1 MKKRKFKKG
10 PQVVSIAEIPEHDW
24 FIVKTGKLDRTMHRE
39 VLRSW
44 TIRTCEQFI
53 DHGMIFIAQRLTN
66 GEFHEGMSDKQ
77 IREMLEDRMCDYCP
91 LPDELKGAH
100 CYGDAPVMCEGTHCA
115 EAIADWKEDFVE

>member
-10 PQVVSIAEIPEHDW
+10 PQVVSVAEIPEHDW
-24 FIVKTGKLDRTMHRE
+24 FIVKAGTWDRTMHRE
-39 VLRSW
+39 MLRSW

-66 GEFHEGMSDKQ
+66 GEFYEGMSDEQ
-77 IREMLEDRMCDYCP
+77 IRGMLEDRMCDYCP

-115 EAIADWKEDFVE
+115 EAIAAWKKEFVE

>member
-10 PQVVSIAEIPEHDW
+10 PQVVSVAEIPEHDW
-24 FIVKTGKLDRTMHRE
+24 FIVEAGTWDRTMHRE

-66 GEFHEGMSDKQ
+66 GEFYEGMSDEQ
-77 IREMLEDRMCDYCP
+77 IRGMLEDRMCDYCP
-91 LPDELKGAH
+91 LPDKLKGAH

-115 EAIADWKEDFVE
+115 EAIAAWKEEFVE

>member
-1 MKKRKFKKG
+1 MSKRKFKKG
-10 PQVVSIAEIPEHDW
+10 AQVVSIAEIPEHDW
-24 FIVKTGKLDRTMHRE
+24 FIVLLGRNGKTMHRE

-44 TIRTCEQFI
+44 SIRTCEQFI

-66 GEFHEGMSDKQ
+66 GEFYEGMSDEQ
-77 IREMLEDRMCDYCP
+77 IRGMLEDRMCDYCP

-115 EAIADWKEDFVE
+115 EAIAAWKEEFVE

>member
-10 PQVVSIAEIPEHDW
+10 PQVVSVAEIPEHDW
-24 FIVKTGKLDRTMHRE
+24 FIVKAGTWDRTMHRE
-39 VLRSW
+39 MLRSW

-53 DHGMIFIAQRLTN
+53 DHGTIFIAQRLTN
-66 GEFHEGMSDKQ
+66 GEFYEGMSDEQ
-77 IREMLEDRMCDYCP
+77 IREMLEGRMCDYCP

-115 EAIADWKEDFVE
+115 EAIAAWKEEFVE

>member
-10 PQVVSIAEIPEHDW
+10 PQVVSVAEIPEHDW
-24 FIVKTGKLDRTMHRE
+24 FIVKAGTWDRTMHRE
-39 VLRSW
+39 MLRSW

-66 GEFHEGMSDKQ
+66 GEFYEGMSDEQ
-77 IREMLEDRMCDYCP
+77 IRGMLEDRMCDYCP

-100 CYGDAPVMCEGTHCA
+100 CYEDAPVMCEGTHCA
-115 EAIADWKEDFVE
+115 EAIAAWKEEFVE

>member
-10 PQVVSIAEIPEHDW
+10 PQVVSVAEIPEHDW
-24 FIVKTGKLDRTMHRE
+24 FIVKAGTWDRTMHRE
-39 VLRSW
+39 MLRSW

-66 GEFHEGMSDKQ
+66 GEFYEGMSDEQ
-77 IREMLEDRMCDYCP
+77 IRGMLEDRMCDYCP

-100 CYGDAPVMCEGTHCA
+100 CY
-115 EAIADWKEDFVE
+115 

>member
-10 PQVVSIAEIPEHDW
+10 PQVVSVAEIPEHDW
-24 FIVKTGKLDRTMHRE
+24 FIVKAGTWDRTMHRE

-66 GEFHEGMSDKQ
+66 GEFYEGMSDEQ
-77 IREMLEDRMCDYCP
+77 IRGMLEDRMCDYCP
-91 LPDELKGAH
+91 LLDELKGAH

-115 EAIADWKEDFVE
+115 EAIAAWKEEFVE

>member
-10 PQVVSIAEIPEHDW
+10 PQVVSVAEIPEHDW
-24 FIVKTGKLDRTMHRE
+24 FIVKAGTWDRTMHRE
-39 VLRSW
+39 MLRSW

-66 GEFHEGMSDKQ
+66 GEFYEGMSDEQ
-77 IREMLEDRMCDYCP
+77 IRGMLEDRMCDYCP

-115 EAIADWKEDFVE
+115 EAIAAWKEEFVE

>member
-10 PQVVSIAEIPEHDW
+10 PQVVSVAEIPGHDW
-24 FIVKTGKLDRTMHRE
+24 FIVKAGTWDRTMHRE
-39 VLRSW
+39 MLRSW

-66 GEFHEGMSDKQ
+66 GEFYEGMSDEQ
-77 IREMLEDRMCDYCP
+77 IRGMLEDRMCDYCP

-115 EAIADWKEDFVE
+115 EAIAAWKEEFVE